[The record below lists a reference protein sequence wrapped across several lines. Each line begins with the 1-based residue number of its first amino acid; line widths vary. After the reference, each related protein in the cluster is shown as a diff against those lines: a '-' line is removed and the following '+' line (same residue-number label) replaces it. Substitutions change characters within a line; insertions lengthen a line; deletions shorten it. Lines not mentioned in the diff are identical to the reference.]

1 MSTNPYTPPNSNDVE
16 RAHFTVVAQ
25 LRKLVQPL
33 IAAGVTLVLWVAAI
47 AAYAGVF
54 GHPHSN
60 VLAMIVWA
68 ASLVLSLIVGIVV
81 VTRSCAPQRRP
92 RDLRACARSLRQ
104 FIACLRVIRHVVRIA
119 FRARSS
125 TVQ

>member
-81 VTRSCAPQRRP
+81 VTRFAHDNVAHGICVRVRG
-92 RDLRACARSLRQ
+92 LCGSLLP
-104 FIACLRVIRHVVRIA
+104 A
-119 FRARSS
+119 
-125 TVQ
+125 